1 MRAYF
6 LLLMGIDKMLGNQTF
21 YQPAF
26 KLQIPNLTLM
36 VEKCVYRVTEMTL
49 FFQSITT
56 LVTQQ
61 GS

>member
-1 MRAYF
+1 
-6 LLLMGIDKMLGNQTF
+6 MGIDKMLGNQTF

>member
-1 MRAYF
+1 
-6 LLLMGIDKMLGNQTF
+6 MLGNQTF
-21 YQPAF
+21 YQPDF
-26 KLQIPNLTLM
+26 KLQIPNLTLI
-36 VEKCVYRVTEMTL
+36 VEVYVSGVTEMTL